1 MRTLIALA
9 FAAALGV
16 TAAHA
21 SDSAQAGSA
30 GNAQVAAKEPAS
42 AVARTEPVTTAEARD
57 IAKTWMKNNNY
68 RFGRVG
74 DVRSKDGLLQVEL
87 KSADGIRFATL
98 KIDPATGQIV
108 S

>member
-21 SDSAQAGSA
+21 SDSAQ
-30 GNAQVAAKEPAS
+30 VAAKEPATI
-42 AVARTEPVTTAEARD
+42 ARTEPVSMNEARD

-74 DVRSKDGLLQVEL
+74 DVREKDGLLLVEL
-87 KSADGIRFATL
+87 KSGDGIRFATL
-98 KIDPATGQIV
+98 KINPATGEIV

>member
-21 SDSAQAGSA
+21 GET
-30 GNAQVAAKEPAS
+30 GQVAAKEPAS
-42 AVARTEPVTTAEARD
+42 ATAAARTEPVTKSEARD
-57 IAKTWMKNNNY
+57 IAQGWLKENKY

-74 DVRSKDGLLQVEL
+74 EIRTQDGVVMVEL
-87 KSADGIRFATL
+87 KSGDGIRFKTL
-98 KIDPATGQIV
+98 KIDAATGQVIG
-108 S
+108 

>member
-9 FAAALGV
+9 FVAALGV

-21 SDSAQAGSA
+21 SDSAQ
-30 GNAQVAAKEPAS
+30 VAAKEPA
-42 AVARTEPVTTAEARD
+42 ATVARTEPVSSAEARD
-57 IAKTWMKNNNY
+57 IARTWMKTNNY

-74 DVRSKDGLLQVEL
+74 DVRKKDDVFLVEL

-98 KIDPATGQIV
+98 KIDVATGQIV

>member
-9 FAAALGV
+9 FVAALGV

-21 SDSAQAGSA
+21 SDSAQ
-30 GNAQVAAKEPAS
+30 VAAKEPA
-42 AVARTEPVTTAEARD
+42 AAARTEPVKSAEARD
-57 IAKTWMKNNNY
+57 IARTWMKDNNY
-68 RFGRVG
+68 RYGRVG
-74 DVRSKDGLLQVEL
+74 DIRQKGDHFLVEL

-98 KIDPATGQIV
+98 KINAATGEIV